1 MNVEI
6 EEKIEEEILRR
17 ALKRSHIRQ
26 QEKEKV
32 LYTQD
37 MLDALQEIT
46 GLPYAEL
53 DKITEE
59 VKSSYL
65 YEDEGLFSIKYQLI
79 FVGIF
84 VLIVLS
90 IPILAIWLF

>member
-46 GLPYAEL
+46 GLPCAEL
-53 DKITEE
+53 EKIAEE
-59 VKSSYL
+59 VRSSYL

-90 IPILAIWLF
+90 IPILGIWLF